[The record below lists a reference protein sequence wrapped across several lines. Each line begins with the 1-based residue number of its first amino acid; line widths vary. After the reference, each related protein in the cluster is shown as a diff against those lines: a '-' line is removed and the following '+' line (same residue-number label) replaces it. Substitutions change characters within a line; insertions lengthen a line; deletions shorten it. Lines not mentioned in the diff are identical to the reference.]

1 MNVRRVVFSF
11 RNLCLCRINGF
22 ATVRLP
28 IPGVDN
34 VLLISSAKGG
44 VGKSTVA
51 VNLAL
56 ALQQHVDGGNIGVLD
71 ADVFGPSI
79 PRMLKLEG
87 ISPEVD
93 KMKRIIPLTNYNI
106 KCMSMGFLV
115 GSESAVTWRGLMVMS
130 AIQQLL
136 RQVHWGPLH
145 TLVVDMPPGTGDV
158 QLSICQNVPVQGAII
173 VTTPQAV
180 ATTDAHKGIDMFRKL
195 NIPICGIVENM
206 SEYICPSCGH
216 HEPLFDN
223 MNEGK
228 SGGERLAEI
237 TNLPLLARI
246 PIDPQLVRACD
257 NGEPIIVSKPESKT
271 SSIYKEL
278 ADITIKRLHIL
289 KSGNIHKNNSSTQ
302 QNGILYNRK

>member
-136 RQVHWGPLH
+136 RQ
-145 TLVVDMPPGTGDV
+145 
-158 QLSICQNVPVQGAII
+158 
-173 VTTPQAV
+173 
-180 ATTDAHKGIDMFRKL
+180 
-195 NIPICGIVENM
+195 IPICGIVENM